1 MLVMGRMFALL
12 ALTAVLVGCAAPA
25 QSDDDDDLFMQ
36 VLQDASVPLNR
47 DDATA
52 AAAVLC
58 VQLEQN
64 PRMGIVEA
72 AVAMVANPSLPR
84 MDSTQM
90 GTFIGAAVK
99 TYCPEYWPQLQ
110 QG

>member
-1 MLVMGRMFALL
+1 MLVMGRTFALL
-12 ALTAVLVGCAAPA
+12 TLAAVLVGCAAPA
-25 QSDDDDDLFMQ
+25 QSDDDLFMQ
-36 VLQDASVPLNR
+36 VLEDGSVPLNR

-58 VQLEQN
+58 VQLEHN
-64 PRMGIVEA
+64 PRMSSLEA
-72 AVAMVANPSLPR
+72 ALWMIGNESLPR

-90 GTFIGAAVK
+90 GTLIGAAVK

-110 QG
+110 QK

>member
-1 MLVMGRMFALL
+1 MLRMGRMLALL
-12 ALTAVLVGCAAPA
+12 TLTAVLVGCAAPA
-25 QSDDDDDLFMQ
+25 QSEDDLFMQ
-36 VLQDASVPLNR
+36 VLQDASVPLNQQ
-47 DDATA
+47 DATA

-58 VQLEQN
+58 VQLEHH
-64 PRMGIVEA
+64 PRMGLVEA
-72 AVAMVANPSLPR
+72 AVTMVANPSLPR

-110 QG
+110 QK